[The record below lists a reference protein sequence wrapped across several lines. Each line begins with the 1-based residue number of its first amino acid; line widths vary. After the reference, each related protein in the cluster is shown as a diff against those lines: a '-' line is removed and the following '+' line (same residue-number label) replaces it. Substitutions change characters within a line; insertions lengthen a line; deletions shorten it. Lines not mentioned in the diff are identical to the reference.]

1 MRVLMCIMP
10 NSPAH
15 LHVMSY
21 FLSRSAWISVEQG
34 YTHLRKNWAL
44 DAYGRLVYLT
54 CRGTSWNGQLLI
66 WHISKHNW
74 FDMKVDDSETS
85 LDDSTATEYLF
96 QNSRGRI
103 SSSWKN
109 RSLTCLSEHSP
120 AELMYDQRAIE
131 SDWLWEAT
139 RNIRQTIYVV
149 LFIRTFDSVAC
160 LMISSDLWRTALP
173 EEETWGC
180 VRRGVTRRQRGGPAS
195 RHHMAKQIRQ
205 TWWKN
210 MEKHGKTETVRIE
223 MHRGVHDV
231 VGICRCFLTYTYI
244 WHIQI
249 QLILSLFNSSK
260 SSKLSEPE
268 SASMSRITW
277 NVPVPVILANGG
289 W

>member
-1 MRVLMCIMP
+1 MYACC
-10 NSPAH
+10 
-15 LHVMSY
+15 HVYHAKFSCTFACLMSY
-21 FLSRSAWISVEQG
+21 FFSRSAWISVEQG

-109 RSLTCLSEHSP
+109 RSLTCLSEHSL

-139 RNIRQTIYVV
+139 RNIPQTSANHVCSP
-149 LFIRTFDSVAC
+149 LHPN
-160 LMISSDLWRTALP
+160 LWQ
-173 EEETWGC
+173 
-180 VRRGVTRRQRGGPAS
+180 RGVLDDFLRSLKNGLAGGGDLRMCEQGGDLSPARGAAS
-195 RHHMAKQIRQ
+195 RHHMARQIRQ
-205 TWWKN
+205 TWWKAWKN
-210 MEKHGKTETVRIE
+210 AEKRKRILIWDAS
-223 MHRGVHDV
+223 RGSW
-231 VGICRCFLTYTYI
+231 C
-244 WHIQI
+244 
-249 QLILSLFNSSK
+249 
-260 SSKLSEPE
+260 
-268 SASMSRITW
+268 SRDM
-277 NVPVPVILANGG
+277 
-289 W
+289 